1 MQQVRQWHFLAMILT
16 AAFLAGCMTQPSK
29 PMTTLDYLQH
39 AEAVMESG
47 WETLG
52 RAIQIGRVEINSDR
66 HVQFYT
72 ILDKADAA
80 LDAAWDAYAGGDTV
94 TATQQADLAVAIYM
108 QIRPALL
115 EAAGE
120 Q

>member
-1 MQQVRQWHFLAMILT
+1 MRQVQTWWFAILM

-29 PMTTLDYLQH
+29 PMTTLDYLNH
-39 AEAVMESG
+39 AEAMLESG

-52 RAIQIGRVEINSDR
+52 RAIQIGTVEINSEKHR
-66 HVQFYT
+66 QFYE
-72 ILDKADAA
+72 ILDKADQA
-80 LDAAWDAYAGGDTV
+80 LDVAWDAYAGGDTV

-120 Q
+120 K